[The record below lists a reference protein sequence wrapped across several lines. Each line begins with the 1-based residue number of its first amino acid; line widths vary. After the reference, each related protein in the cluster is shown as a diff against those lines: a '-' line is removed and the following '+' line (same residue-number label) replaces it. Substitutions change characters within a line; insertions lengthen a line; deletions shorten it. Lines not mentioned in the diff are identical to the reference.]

1 MAVISYAYIS
11 NLIVSMLIG
20 IFYPYIGSAKIGVF
34 QLCFFV
40 PIILF
45 SILFL
50 KLKVKET
57 KGTDLSKVGEE
68 EN

>member
-1 MAVISYAYIS
+1 MTDI
-11 NLIVSMLIG
+11 
-20 IFYPYIGSAKIGVF
+20 
-34 QLCFFV
+34 
-40 PIILF
+40 